1 MSLIQAHRAVLRQNI
16 ARTRVAAPAR
26 GAHGEYR
33 HMPFKHPATDA
44 TSKGSMA
51 VKTGVFLTV
60 GMSIPVGMSFYQL
73 RKQGGAA

>member
-1 MSLIQAHRAVLRQNI
+1 MNLLTIYEQ
-16 ARTRVAAPAR
+16 
-26 GAHGEYR
+26 

-73 RKQGGAA
+73 YVFCLKVIRAMMLTTSVCCRRKQGGAA

>member
-1 MSLIQAHRAVLRQNI
+1 
-16 ARTRVAAPAR
+16 
-26 GAHGEYR
+26 
-33 HMPFKHPATDA
+33 MPFKHPATDA

-73 RKQGGAA
+73 YVFCLWGHLSDDADDVAIVGGSKAPHK